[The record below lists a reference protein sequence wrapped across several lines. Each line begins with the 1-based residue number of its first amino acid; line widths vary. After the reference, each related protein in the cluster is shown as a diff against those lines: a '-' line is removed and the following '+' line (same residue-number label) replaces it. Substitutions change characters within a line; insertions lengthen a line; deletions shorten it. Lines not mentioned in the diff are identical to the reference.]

1 MNFNLNQD
9 LPVVALLGTGSMGT
23 AIVKRIGANKRIL
36 LGDISEKKLSEMK
49 TEFEYGGYIVET
61 KQVNAL
67 DRNSVKEFAEYAASL
82 GEVKYFIDTA
92 GASPN
97 QTSPE
102 KIVALDLVATAVAID
117 EFAKVI
123 AKGGAGLV
131 VSSQTGYMMDFTPEI
146 ENLLRNTPTEQLA
159 DLDFVKKDA
168 VSNRAIA
175 YIASKRANHLR
186 VQRAAATSWADAGAR
201 INTISP
207 GIIVTPLAYDE
218 FAAAG
223 DRYQKMI
230 EASAAKRVG
239 TADEIGEAGAFL
251 LGEHASFITGTDLL
265 IDGGVIA
272 SIKCGKYQLRTH

>member
-1 MNFNLNQD
+1 M
-9 LPVVALLGTGSMGT
+9 
-23 AIVKRIGANKRIL
+23 
-36 LGDISEKKLSEMK
+36 KKK
-49 TEFEYGGYIVET
+49 FEYSGYIVDT

-67 DRNSVKEFAEYAASL
+67 DRASVRAFAEYAASI

-123 AKGGAGLV
+123 ARGGAGLV
-131 VSSQTGYMMDFTPEI
+131 VSSQTGYMMDFSPET
-146 ENLLRNTPTEQLA
+146 EQQLRDTPTEELA
-159 DLDFVKKDA
+159 DLPFVKKDA
-168 VSNRAIA
+168 VANQGIA

-186 VQRAAATSWADAGAR
+186 VQRAAATTWGDAGAR

-223 DRYQKMI
+223 EGYQKMI
-230 EASAAKRVG
+230 EASPARRVG
-239 TADEIGEAGAFL
+239 TSDEIGAAGAFL
-251 LGEHASFITGTDLL
+251 LSDTASFITGTDLL

-272 SIKCGKYQLRTH
+272 AIKCGRYKLGVH